1 MALRRLLIPD
11 KRIVMDLFS
20 SKGLIVVTAS
30 LLLATSGCSSLKNK
44 PEAAASATGTTSATE
59 SSSSA
64 QNAANTST
72 ANAASTGAA
81 DAAAA
86 FDANPLPRLRD
97 ASQIATL
104 SNAQKLAVRTFYFDY
119 DEARLQGGD
128 NELLKAHATFL
139 KANPA
144 ARVQINGHTDE
155 RGTTEYNNAL
165 GERRAKAVAGVLRA
179 HGAPSATLAEVVSFG
194 ELKPADSGQSEEAWG
209 ANRRVEL
216 VYTRNAP

>member
-1 MALRRLLIPD
+1 M
-11 KRIVMDLFS
+11 
-20 SKGLIVVTAS
+20 TAS

-59 SSSSA
+59 STSSA
-64 QNAANTST
+64 PNAANASAT
-72 ANAASTGAA
+72 NAAST
-81 DAAAA
+81 AAATGVA
-86 FDANPLPRLRD
+86 GFDANQLPRLRD
-97 ASQIATL
+97 AAQIAKL
-104 SNAQKLAVRTFYFDY
+104 SNAQKLMVRTFYFNY
-119 DEARLQGGD
+119 DEARLLGGD
-128 NELLKAHATFL
+128 NELLKAHAAFL

-165 GERRAKAVAGVLRA
+165 GERRAKAVASVLRA
-179 HGAPSATLAEVVSFG
+179 HGAPTATLAEVVSFG
-194 ELKPADSGQSEEAWG
+194 ELKPADNGQSEEAWA